1 MIDVVLRIED
11 IIKSYKFF
19 FKYLTFMKRVIN
31 YRFLDFFNVF
41 NKKNELVYNLDEFIV
56 YFNITNSILNF
67 IFIENISLFE
77 INYCVH
83 QILQRFLLIIN
94 N

>member
-1 MIDVVLRIED
+1 
-11 IIKSYKFF
+11 
-19 FKYLTFMKRVIN
+19 MKRVIN